1 MVEWLRDM
9 REYIHEIVFVCAGA
23 VLFAVNYLYFSKQFP
38 AISPAVNILSLIV
51 AAAPS
56 GLLLYYKYRT
66 RAELERQFLIFIGD
80 LTDSIDSGMTL
91 PTALEYCGKR
101 DYNVLNRH
109 VNELASQV
117 NWGIPFKK
125 ALRNFSSSIGIKM
138 VKRAIETIIE
148 AYKVGGKI
156 SDTLRAIS
164 VSLVTIEKIKRERT
178 ASVRGQMMTT
188 YMIFFVFIFIL
199 VALQVFLIPA
209 LTPPEEGAS
218 YTLVMESPGIT
229 SELFSQSFVY
239 FIVIQGFF
247 SGLVTG
253 KMSEGS
259 IFAGLKHALIFMIIG
274 LSIFSVTS
282 SVKIDLF
289 AVV

>member
-1 MVEWLRDM
+1 MIREL
-9 REYIHEIVFVCAGA
+9 REYVHELVFVCGGGA
-23 VLFAVNYLYFSKQFP
+23 LFIANYLYLSGEFP
-38 AISPAVNILSLIV
+38 TLGPALTILSLII
-51 AAAPS
+51 AATPS
-56 GLLLYYKYRT
+56 GLIFYYKYRI
-66 RAELERQFLIFIGD
+66 RKELERQFLVFIND
-80 LTDSIDSGMTL
+80 LTESIDSGMTL

-101 DYNVLNRH
+101 DYSELNPY
-109 VNELASQV
+109 VNELSSQV

-125 ALRNFSSSIGIKM
+125 ALRNFSGKIGIKT
-138 VKRAIETIIE
+138 VRRAVETIIE

-164 VSLVTIEKIKRERT
+164 ISLLTIEKIKRERT
-178 ASVRGQMMTT
+178 ASVRGQMVTT

-199 VALQVFLIPA
+199 VSMQVFLLPA
-209 LTPPEEGAS
+209 ITPPADGAGF
-218 YTLVMESPGIT
+218 TLGMESPGI
-229 SELFSQSFVY
+229 SAELFTNSFMY

-259 IFAGLKHALIFMIIG
+259 VFAGLKHSLIFMIIG

-282 SVKIDLF
+282 SMHIDLF
-289 AVV
+289 AIA

>member
-1 MVEWLRDM
+1 MVEWLQGAH
-9 REYIHEIVFVCAGA
+9 EYIHELVFVCAGTA
-23 VLFAVNYLYFSKQFP
+23 LFAANFLYLANQLPGIGP
-38 AISPAVNILSLIV
+38 ALNILSLII
-51 AAAPS
+51 AATPS
-56 GLLLYYKYRT
+56 GLLLYYKYRI
-66 RAELERQFLIFIGD
+66 RKELERQFLIFIGD
-80 LTDSIDSGMTL
+80 LTDSIDTGMTL
-91 PTALEYCGKR
+91 PKALEYCGKR
-101 DYNVLNRH
+101 DYGALNRH

-125 ALRNFSSSIGIKM
+125 ALRNFSSTVGIKT
-138 VKRAIETIIE
+138 VKRAVETIIE

-218 YTLVMESPGIT
+218 YTLVTDSPGL
-229 SELFSQSFVY
+229 SAELFNQSFVY

-259 IFAGLKHALIFMIIG
+259 VFAGLKHAIIFMIIG

-282 SVKIDLF
+282 SIKIDVFSLM
-289 AVV
+289 